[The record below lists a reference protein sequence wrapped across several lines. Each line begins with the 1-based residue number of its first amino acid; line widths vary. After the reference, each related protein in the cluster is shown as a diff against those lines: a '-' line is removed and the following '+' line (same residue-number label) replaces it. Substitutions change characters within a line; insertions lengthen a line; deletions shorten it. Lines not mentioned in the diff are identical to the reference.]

1 MRDEGRTGTE
11 GPASACLGNSKR
23 SGLGAGCCRGCSPV
37 WMGHNGGKGI
47 PSVTGDEVGEVQVG
61 QRAAIY
67 ARVSTVDQSCERQLR
82 DLAAF
87 AERGGFEVVATFE
100 ETASGAKDSRRERRR
115 VMDLAQRREIDA
127 VLMTELS
134 RWGRSTQDLLG
145 TLHQLAG
152 WNVSVVAMSGMTF
165 ELGTPHG
172 RMMATVLAGV
182 AQFERDLISER
193 VRSGLSAARARGRKL
208 GRQPGQRPK
217 SDRLAPRVLRLVGE
231 GRSYRWIA
239 RDVGIS
245 KNTVGEIVKRS
256 RANV

>member
-1 MRDEGRTGTE
+1 M
-11 GPASACLGNSKR
+11 
-23 SGLGAGCCRGCSPV
+23 
-37 WMGHNGGKGI
+37 
-47 PSVTGDEVGEVQVG
+47 G

-67 ARVSTVDQSCERQLR
+67 ARVSTGDQSCERQLR

-87 AERGGFEVVATFE
+87 AERGGFEVVAIFA
-100 ETASGAKDSRRERRR
+100 ETASGAKDSRRERNR
-115 VMDLAQRREIDA
+115 VLGLAQRREIDA
-127 VLMTELS
+127 VLVTELS
-134 RWGRSTQDLLG
+134 RWGRSTQDLLA
-145 TLHQLAG
+145 TLYQLAG
-152 WNVSVVAMSGMTF
+152 WNVSVVAVSGMTF

-193 VRSGLSAARARGRKL
+193 VKSGLAAARARGRKL

-245 KNTVGEIVKRS
+245 KNTVGEIVKRA
-256 RANV
+256 RAGA

>member
-1 MRDEGRTGTE
+1 M
-11 GPASACLGNSKR
+11 
-23 SGLGAGCCRGCSPV
+23 
-37 WMGHNGGKGI
+37 
-47 PSVTGDEVGEVQVG
+47 G

-87 AERGGFEVVATFE
+87 AERGGFEVVATFS

-115 VMDLAQRREIDA
+115 VMELAQARRIDA
-127 VLMTELS
+127 VLVTELS
-134 RWGRSTQDLLG
+134 RWGRSTQNLLD
-145 TLHQLAG
+145 TLYEFAG

-172 RMMATVLAGV
+172 RMMATMLAGV

-193 VRSGLSAARARGRKL
+193 VKSGLAAARARGRKL

-231 GRSYRWIA
+231 GRCYRWIA

-245 KNTVGEIVKRS
+245 KNTVGDIVKQPGQVLSVGSHPSPELYLPPRDS
-256 RANV
+256 HV